1 MSAATPATTPDEAR
15 AALAEAEA
23 LAAQGRNLEALDLLS
38 ARALGSGV
46 PEVEIRMSELRYAA
60 FPELAPSGPPS
71 WPVPAAGADRSGPPT
86 VPEVDAADLTAE
98 AVRVGIQSKGSL
110 LVRGLLAGRTEAFV
124 EAIDRALAARGNEEG
139 AWWRNLPLPREE
151 AVSLGRH
158 WVAGGGGLLAC
169 DSPHVL
175 DMLLA
180 TYTEL
185 GLREVI
191 TDYLGER
198 PVLSGNKVTLRRV
211 PLDTN
216 TDWHQDG
223 SFLGD
228 GIRALNVWVALTD
241 CGVDSPGMDLVPKRF
256 DEVVETG
263 TGGAIFDWA
272 VGPDTIPK
280 VAPDAPVVR
289 PEFRAGDALLF
300 DDLYLHRTA
309 IEPTMTRP
317 RYAIESWFFAPTDYP
332 KGQVPLVW

>member
-1 MSAATPATTPDEAR
+1 MTAAPVPAADAIEALR
-15 AALAEAEA
+15 DAEA
-23 LAAQGRNLEALDLLS
+23 LAAGGRNLEALDLLTS
-38 ARALGSGV
+38 RALGSGL
-46 PEVEIRMSELRYAA
+46 PEVEIRLSELRYAA
-60 FPELAPSGPPS
+60 FAELPEAGPPS
-71 WPVPAAGADRSGPPT
+71 WPVPVEGVDRSGPPSI
-86 VPEVDAADLTAE
+86 PEVDAADLTVE
-98 AVRVGIQSKGSL
+98 AIHVAMQSRGSL

-124 EAIDRALAARGNEEG
+124 DAIDTALAARGTEEG
-139 AWWRNLPLPREE
+139 TWWRNLPLPREE

-175 DMLLA
+175 DMLFA
-180 TYTEL
+180 AYTEL
-185 GLREVI
+185 GLRDVVGG
-191 TDYLGER
+191 YLGER
-198 PVLSGNKVTLRRV
+198 PVLSGNKCTLRRV

-223 SFLGD
+223 AFLGD
-228 GIRALNVWVALTD
+228 GIRALNIWVALTE

-272 VGPDTIPK
+272 VGPDTVPV

-289 PEFRAGDALLF
+289 PLFHAGDALLF
-300 DDLYLHRTA
+300 DDLFLHRTA
-309 IEPTMTRP
+309 IDPSMTRP